1 MIMLRQ
7 YFKIF
12 KYKLIYNFE
21 FKQIYLLL
29 MKKPLFQSALGL
41 SLTTPWLASLTLL
54 SQMPV
59 KASVCVSVRVCNMF
73 LIVADKDENASL

>member
-1 MIMLRQ
+1 MLRQ

-21 FKQIYLLL
+21 FKQMYLLL

-41 SLTTPWLASLTLL
+41 SLTTPWHQLASLTLL

-73 LIVADKDENASL
+73 LIVTDKDENASR

>member
-1 MIMLRQ
+1 
-7 YFKIF
+7 
-12 KYKLIYNFE
+12 
-21 FKQIYLLL
+21 